1 MGILSHVDVSR
12 VYEFDA
18 ELSDHALGEQNLY
31 RLYYIHYHR
40 IGEGRGM
47 GPNNVGVIDWPFK
60 PFMLPLG
67 MSREDAF
74 KVLSYFT
81 DLIEASFGL
90 EAGSFRSVEML
101 DEALDSEKL
110 GFRKLKI
117 SLPRDTDDVINLFT
131 VSGRILL
138 FKNSD
143 KYEKYFE
150 WYHEA
155 VTLDEVKEIYARSN
169 TPFYDFSPNS
179 DWVTEVSSSAKQF
192 VKRK

>member
-1 MGILSHVDVSR
+1 MKNIILDPSKS
-12 VYEFDA
+12 ENT
-18 ELSDHALGEQNLY
+18 NLIY
-31 RLYYIHYHR
+31 R
-40 IGEGRGM
+40 
-47 GPNNVGVIDWPFK
+47 GPV
-60 PFMLPLG
+60 
-67 MSREDAF
+67 
-74 KVLSYFT
+74 
-81 DLIEASFGL
+81 
-90 EAGSFRSVEML
+90 
-101 DEALDSEKL
+101 DSEKL

-150 WYHEA
+150 WYHEG

-169 TPFYDFSPNS
+169 IPFYDFSPNS

-192 VKRK
+192 VKKK